1 MASLG
6 LLQKDLGKN
15 GMKLG
20 ETGEEIHNTLGK
32 TEEVLFEMFWNDCI
46 RNLRVKGIDLKIH
59 ANFKSMIN

>member
-1 MASLG
+1 MG

-32 TEEVLFEMFWNDCI
+32 TEKVLSEMFWNDYI
-46 RNLRVKGIDLKIH
+46 RNLGVKGIDLKIH
-59 ANFKSMIN
+59 TNFKSMIN